1 MLQTKAASHREG
13 RTVSHTAINCTHGTI
28 CCVTQRYARKGA
40 HCPLETRLTC
50 LSSLWSSSAHR
61 RPLLVSAKGC
71 YWSWAKEGQVPF
83 THRAGS
89 VPSTAPGFVRSS
101 SLVHSPFRG
110 MSLIKAQ
117 KAGQITWEPTE
128 RTIRWQLLRVGVR
141 FRDPSLP
148 CPPTRGEDTY
158 LA

>member
-1 MLQTKAASHREG
+1 M
-13 RTVSHTAINCTHGTI
+13 SHTPVNCTHGTI

-50 LSSLWSSSAHR
+50 LLSLWSSSAHR

-128 RTIRWQLLRVGVR
+128 RTIRRQPLRVGVR
-141 FRDPSLP
+141 FTDPSLP
-148 CPPTRGEDTY
+148 CPALPPEERTLTWLRLWYWLSLTKGR
-158 LA
+158 

>member
-1 MLQTKAASHREG
+1 M
-13 RTVSHTAINCTHGTI
+13 
-28 CCVTQRYARKGA
+28 
-40 HCPLETRLTC
+40 
-50 LSSLWSSSAHR
+50 
-61 RPLLVSAKGC
+61 
-71 YWSWAKEGQVPF
+71 PF
-83 THRAGS
+83 THRADS

-128 RTIRWQLLRVGVR
+128 RTIRRQPLRVGVR